1 MSETLVASVPAE
13 PRKRSRHTR
22 SAEARAHVPAR
33 SPQPGRSHGLPSP
46 RRVLSAQV
54 VAWHNRHPLARKI
67 TRRQLGGYGVVSL
80 PFSPPP
86 PEGQDGP
93 PRFPMFDDL
102 SLIPGLSRSK
112 VVALAL
118 AQGWQ
123 ERPGAPEWPLRK
135 VPVAKGWDESQS
147 EPIHLLTVAL
157 KRGGKKPPLR
167 LLIGRSAAVD
177 LRGVI
182 GHRLSSRPKL
192 AMAGLS
198 LLLPLLVLGFGLKQL
213 WPAGFGRTAPPLV
226 AEAPRD
232 AGPNT
237 RPGAGGAPRGSMMAR
252 PTAPAPLP
260 NAVSSFDGPT
270 VKPLGPDDILPVPS
284 DREGRAGKGPRVGSG
299 VAPDLGDLRAATGP
313 DQFRL
318 VGAPQRDPAQL
329 EKQAN
334 QLQSA
339 LDAMGQ
345 MGGRL
350 RMDVV
355 GTPDGDAL
363 SIGPVGDQAE
373 AERIAKRLAARG
385 ITLKVTEQP

>member
-1 MSETLVASVPAE
+1 MSETLLASVPAE

-22 SAEARAHVPAR
+22 SAEARAHLPAR
-33 SPQPGRSHGLPSP
+33 TPQPGRSHGLPSP

-80 PFSPPP
+80 PFSPAP
-86 PEGQDGP
+86 PEGQEGAT
-93 PRFPMFDDL
+93 RFPMFDDL

-118 AQGWQ
+118 AQGWK

-157 KRGGKKPPLR
+157 KRGDRKPPLR

-192 AMAGLS
+192 AMAAAS
-198 LLLPLLVLGFGLKQL
+198 LVLPLLLVVVGLKQL
-213 WPAGFGRTAPPLV
+213 WPVGIGGGGAKPPMVATAPV
-226 AEAPRD
+226 DEGSASA
-232 AGPNT
+232 A
-237 RPGAGGAPRGSMMAR
+237 GAPPRASFAAR
-252 PTAPAPLP
+252 QAPPSP
-260 NAVSSFDGPT
+260 VPHAVSSFDGPT
-270 VKPLGPDDILPVPS
+270 VRPLGPDDILPAP
-284 DREGRAGKGPRVGSG
+284 REGATGKGPRVGSG
-299 VAPDLGDLRAATGP
+299 VSADMGDPRAANGP

-318 VGAPQRDPAQL
+318 VGAPQSDPSQL

-334 QLQSA
+334 QLQKA

-345 MGGRL
+345 TGSRL
-350 RMDVV
+350 RMDVI
-355 GTPDGDAL
+355 GTPQGDAL
-363 SIGPVGDQAE
+363 SVGPVGEQAE
-373 AERIAKRLAARG
+373 AERIAKRLAAHG
-385 ITLKVTEQP
+385 ITLRVTEQP

>member
-1 MSETLVASVPAE
+1 MSETPVASVPAV

-22 SAEARAHVPAR
+22 SAESRAHVPAR
-33 SPQPGRSHGLPSP
+33 SPQSGRSHGLPSP

-80 PFSPPP
+80 PFSPAP

-93 PRFPMFDDL
+93 PRYPMFDDL

-118 AQGWQ
+118 AQGWKDL
-123 ERPGAPEWPLRK
+123 PGAPEWPLRK
-135 VPVAKGWDESQS
+135 IPVAKGWDESQS

-157 KRGGKKPPLR
+157 KRGAKKPPLR

-192 AMAGLS
+192 ALAGLS

-213 WPAGFGRTAPPLV
+213 WPAGLGRTSAPLV

-232 AGPNT
+232 AGSGN
-237 RPGAGGAPRGSMMAR
+237 RPTADGPPRSSMMAR
-252 PTAPAPLP
+252 TTAPAPLP

-270 VKPLGPDDILPVPS
+270 VRPLGPDDILPVPKEQGS
-284 DREGRAGKGPRVGSG
+284 TGKGPRVGSG
-299 VAPDLGDLRAATGP
+299 VSADIGDPRAATGP

-329 EKQAN
+329 ERQAN

-345 MGGRL
+345 TGGRL
-350 RMDVV
+350 RMDVI

-363 SIGPVGDQAE
+363 SVGPVGDQAE

>member
-1 MSETLVASVPAE
+1 MSETLLASVPAE

-22 SAEARAHVPAR
+22 SAEARTHVPAR
-33 SPQPGRSHGLPSP
+33 TPPTGRSHGLPSP

-80 PFSPPP
+80 PFSPAP
-86 PEGQDGP
+86 PEGQEGA

-102 SLIPGLSRSK
+102 SLVPGLSRSK

-118 AQGWQ
+118 AQGWK
-123 ERPGAPEWPLRK
+123 ELPGAPEWPLRK

-192 AMAGLS
+192 AMAAAS
-198 LLLPLLVLGFGLKQL
+198 LVLPLLLVAVGLKQL
-213 WPAGFGRTAPPLV
+213 WPAGLGVRSAPVVATAPVDDGAANTGGGPPP
-226 AEAPRD
+226 ARFAARQAAP
-232 AGPNT
+232 P
-237 RPGAGGAPRGSMMAR
+237 PVPH
-252 PTAPAPLP
+252 
-260 NAVSSFDGPT
+260 AVPSFDGPT
-270 VKPLGPDDILPVPS
+270 VKPLGPDDILPAPR
-284 DREGRAGKGPRVGSG
+284 DGATGKGPRVGSG
-299 VAPDLGDLRAATGP
+299 VSADVGDPRAANGP

-318 VGAPQRDPAQL
+318 VGAPQSDPTQL

-334 QLQSA
+334 QLQKAIEA
-339 LDAMGQ
+339 LGQ
-345 MGGRL
+345 TGSRL
-350 RMDVV
+350 RMDVI
-355 GTPDGDAL
+355 GTPQGDAL

-373 AERIAKRLAARG
+373 AERIAKRLAAHG

>member
-1 MSETLVASVPAE
+1 MSETLLASVPAE

-22 SAEARAHVPAR
+22 SAEARTHLPAR
-33 SPQPGRSHGLPSP
+33 TPQPGRSHGLPSP

-80 PFSPPP
+80 PFSPAP
-86 PEGQDGP
+86 PEGQEGAA
-93 PRFPMFDDL
+93 RFPMFDDL
-102 SLIPGLSRSK
+102 SLVPGLSRSK

-118 AQGWQ
+118 AQGWK

-157 KRGGKKPPLR
+157 KRGEKKAPLR

-192 AMAGLS
+192 AMAAAS
-198 LLLPLLVLGFGLKQL
+198 LVLPLLLVAVGLKQL
-213 WPAGFGRTAPPLV
+213 WPAGMGRTTPPPVVATAPVDESASGGPPPARFAARQAPPPPV
-226 AEAPRD
+226 PQAMP
-232 AGPNT
+232 
-237 RPGAGGAPRGSMMAR
+237 
-252 PTAPAPLP
+252 
-260 NAVSSFDGPT
+260 SFDGPT
-270 VKPLGPDDILPVPS
+270 VKPLGPDDILPAP
-284 DREGRAGKGPRVGSG
+284 REGAPGKGPRVGSG
-299 VAPDLGDLRAATGP
+299 VSADAGDPRAANGP

-318 VGAPQRDPAQL
+318 VGAPQSDPTQL

-334 QLQSA
+334 QLQKA
-339 LDAMGQ
+339 LEAMGQ
-345 MGGRL
+345 TGSRL
-350 RMDVV
+350 RMDVI
-355 GTPDGDAL
+355 GTPQGDAL
-363 SIGPVGDQAE
+363 SVGPVGDQAE
-373 AERIAKRLAARG
+373 AERIAKRLAAHG
-385 ITLKVTEQP
+385 ITLRITEQP

>member
-1 MSETLVASVPAE
+1 MSETLLASVPAE

-22 SAEARAHVPAR
+22 SAEARTHVPAR
-33 SPQPGRSHGLPSP
+33 MPQPGRSHGLPSP

-80 PFSPPP
+80 PFSPAP
-86 PEGQDGP
+86 PEGQEGA

-102 SLIPGLSRSK
+102 SLVPGLSRSK

-118 AQGWQ
+118 AQGWK

-157 KRGGKKPPLR
+157 KRGAKKPPLR

-192 AMAGLS
+192 AIAAAS
-198 LLLPLLVLGFGLKQL
+198 LVLPLLLVVVGLKQL
-213 WPAGFGRTAPPLV
+213 WPAGMWQRATSPVVATAPVDEGPVATSGGPPPARFAARQTAPPPV
-226 AEAPRD
+226 PR
-232 AGPNT
+232 
-237 RPGAGGAPRGSMMAR
+237 
-252 PTAPAPLP
+252 
-260 NAVSSFDGPT
+260 VSSFDGPT
-270 VKPLGPDDILPVPS
+270 VRPLGPDDILPAPR
-284 DREGRAGKGPRVGSG
+284 DGATGKGPRIGSG
-299 VAPDLGDLRAATGP
+299 VSADVGDPRAANGP

-318 VGAPQRDPAQL
+318 VGVPQSDPTQL

-334 QLQSA
+334 QLQKA
-339 LDAMGQ
+339 LEAMGQ
-345 MGGRL
+345 TGSRL
-350 RMDVV
+350 RMDVI
-355 GTPDGDAL
+355 GTAQGDAL

-373 AERIAKRLAARG
+373 AERIAKRLAAHG

>member
-1 MSETLVASVPAE
+1 MSETLIASVPAE

-22 SAEARAHVPAR
+22 SADARAHLPAR
-33 SPQPGRSHGLPSP
+33 TPHAGRSHGLPSP

-80 PFSPPP
+80 PFSPAP
-86 PEGQDGP
+86 PEGQEGAA
-93 PRFPMFDDL
+93 RFPMFDDL
-102 SLIPGLSRSK
+102 SLVPGLSRSK

-118 AQGWQ
+118 AQGWK

-135 VPVAKGWDESQS
+135 IPVAKGWDESQS

-157 KRGGKKPPLR
+157 KRGEKKPPLR

-192 AMAGLS
+192 AMAAAS
-198 LLLPLLVLGFGLKQL
+198 LVLPMLLVVVGLKQL
-213 WPAGFGRTAPPLV
+213 WPAGVGRTAAPVVATAPVDAGPASDGPPRTSFTARTAPPPPV
-226 AEAPRD
+226 
-232 AGPNT
+232 PN
-237 RPGAGGAPRGSMMAR
+237 
-252 PTAPAPLP
+252 
-260 NAVSSFDGPT
+260 VSSFDGPT
-270 VKPLGPDDILPVPS
+270 VKPLGPDDILPAQRDGS
-284 DREGRAGKGPRVGSG
+284 TGKGPRVGSG
-299 VAPDLGDLRAATGP
+299 VSADMGDPRAANGP

-318 VGAPQRDPAQL
+318 VGAPQRDPSQL

-350 RMDVV
+350 RMDVI
-355 GTPDGDAL
+355 GTPQGDAL

-373 AERIAKRLAARG
+373 AERIAKRLAAHG